1 MEGED
6 QGATVIGG
14 QAKDAI
20 TGEAK
25 TVDITR
31 VPLNFLPMTGK
42 LDRGARGLSPAV
54 PVPLSHILSS
64 LTKEE

>member
-31 VPLNFLPMTGK
+31 VPLNFLSMTGK
-42 LDRGARGLSPAV
+42 LDRGSRGLNPEKGQSRNGRAA
-54 PVPLSHILSS
+54 SM
-64 LTKEE
+64 